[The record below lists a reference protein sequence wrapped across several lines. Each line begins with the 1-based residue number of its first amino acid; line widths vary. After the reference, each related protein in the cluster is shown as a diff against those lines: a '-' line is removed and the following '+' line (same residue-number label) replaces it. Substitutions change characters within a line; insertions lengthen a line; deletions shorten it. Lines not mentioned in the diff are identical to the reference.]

1 MLIRFN
7 KPYQI
12 HCQFSGDSDTLSQY
26 IQVPDVY
33 PAGRLD
39 KDSEGLVLLTDNGKL
54 QAQIS
59 DPKHKLPKTYWV
71 QVEGEPDKNALWQLR
86 RGIVISGKKTLP
98 AAVKIIPAP
107 SIWARQPPVRKRKH
121 IPTQWLEMTIK
132 EGRNRQIRHMA
143 AAIGFPVLRLVRVA
157 IGPWSLEEL
166 EPGQW
171 QQTPESFHGT
181 SD

>member
-12 HCQFSGDSDTLSQY
+12 HCQFSGDGATLSRY
-26 IQVPDVY
+26 IQIPNVY

-71 QVEGEPDKNALWQLR
+71 QVEGKPGKNALWQLR
-86 RGIVISGKKTLP
+86 RGIMIDGKKTLP
-98 AAVKIIPAP
+98 AEAKIIPPP
-107 SIWARQPPVRKRKH
+107 SIWDRQPPIRERKK
-121 IPTQWLEMTIK
+121 IPTQWLELTIR
-132 EGRNRQIRHMA
+132 EGRNRQIRRMTA
-143 AAIGFPVLRLVRVA
+143 VIGHPVLRLVRVA
-157 IGPWSLEEL
+157 IGPWSLQDL

-171 QQTPESFHGT
+171 QQTPESFP
-181 SD
+181 

>member
-7 KPYQI
+7 KPYQT
-12 HCQFSGDSDTLSQY
+12 HCQFSGQGDTLSQY
-26 IQVPDVY
+26 IQIPGVY

-59 DPKHKLPKTYWV
+59 DPKHKLPKTYRV
-71 QVEGEPDKNALWQLR
+71 QVEGKPDKNALWQLR
-86 RGIVISGKKTLP
+86 RGIMIGGKKTLP
-98 AAVKIIPAP
+98 ATAKIIPAP
-107 SIWARQPPVRKRKH
+107 TIWARQPPVRERKH
-121 IPTQWLEMTIK
+121 IPTQWLELTIK

-157 IGPWSLEEL
+157 IGPWSLADL

-171 QQTPESFHGT
+171 QQTSETFQGPL
-181 SD
+181 